1 MRQESAFKPSFY
13 TEEDLL
19 ALYEDVMAVPIPET
33 MQENKAA
40 SLEAVRQAQDQ
51 EDLKVID
58 SLQLRLLDE
67 APAESSQR
75 ANANETVYRRIL
87 VRAHEIFTRIEA
99 TTKAVNPATK
109 NSLPLSVLSIRE
121 FEALM
126 RQSVCCIIIFLHYH

>member
-1 MRQESAFKPSFY
+1 
-13 TEEDLL
+13 
-19 ALYEDVMAVPIPET
+19 MAVPIPET